1 MKRQS
6 FWLILILIFVLTT
19 LSCSTS
25 RFARQEKETVVA
37 RVNGQEILLERLQK
51 TLEEPE
57 YYSTSPEED
66 LEKIRAALDEI
77 IVNVI
82 VKQKARSMDLSEDTL
97 FRQVREKEMK
107 KFLLGLLFKN
117 EIVENVVVTDQEIE
131 LYYQE
136 HPYEFYRVPDKAR
149 VKRILIE
156 IDAHPDSPEYLQ
168 EEEKALLEIS
178 QIRRRI
184 INGEDFSQLAKELS
198 DDRRTGKKG
207 GSMGTVSRR
216 FIIPEFEDFIF
227 SANLNE
233 LSQPIRSPQG
243 WNILI
248 VQERI
253 EGEKMELD
261 ENARNKTRDYLKE
274 QKQQQKAVEYV
285 IDLKQRTNFV
295 FNEYV
300 LSSPDS
306 LISDNPWV
314 LIINQE
320 DTIFYNYYQ
329 DHLKRFKSEFKVDTV
344 AFHFKKELLKDA
356 PQVIN
361 PLLRQDAKDKGYLN
375 LPEYLETERTLA
387 LSWAE
392 RKIRADLEKE
402 MQAVKPTEEE
412 IYEYYLTHRENYATD
427 SSMHVYH
434 ILFQDSLSAQRVR
447 EEILNGADF
456 VQMAEKYHSR
466 MSPEGDSSYD
476 LGFISEQMMPK
487 EFYIAAALLQVG
499 ELSQPVKTEYGY
511 HLIKLVERERSLLDS
526 YKPGIRIKLS
536 QLKAQQVK
544 ARWEENLQEESDI
557 WIDENVLRK
566 INLKENKET
575 KSSS

>member
-25 RFARQEKETVVA
+25 RFTRQDKETVVA

-97 FRQVREKEMK
+97 FQQVREKEMK
-107 KFLLGLLFKN
+107 KFLLGLLFKH
-117 EIVENVVVTDQEIE
+117 EIAENVVVTDQEIE

-136 HPYEFYRVPDKAR
+136 HPYEFYQVPDKAR
-149 VKRILIE
+149 AKRILIE
-156 IDAHPDSPEYLQ
+156 IDAHPDSPEYPQ

-178 QIRRRI
+178 QIRQRI
-184 INGEDFSQLAKELS
+184 INGEDFSKLAKELS

-243 WNILI
+243 WNLLI
-248 VQERI
+248 VQEKTV
-253 EGEKMELD
+253 GEKMELD

-274 QKQQQKAVEYV
+274 QKQQQRAVEYV
-285 IDLKQRTNFV
+285 IDLKQRTDFL

-314 LIINQE
+314 LVVNQE

-329 DHLKRFKSEFKVDTV
+329 DHLKRFKREFMVDTV
-344 AFHFKKELLKDA
+344 ALHFKKELLMDA
-356 PQVIN
+356 PRVIN
-361 PLLRQDAKDKGYLN
+361 PLLRRNAKEKGYLKH
-375 LPEYLETERTLA
+375 PEYLEAERTYA
-387 LSWAE
+387 FSWAE
-392 RKIRADLEKE
+392 AKIRADLEKE
-402 MQAVKPTEEE
+402 MQAYKPKEEE
-412 IYEYYLTHRENYATD
+412 VYEYYLAHRENYATD

-456 VQMAEKYHSR
+456 VEMAEKHHSR
-466 MSPEGDSSYD
+466 MSPEGDRSYD
-476 LGFISEQMMPK
+476 LGFISDQMMPK

-499 ELSQPVKTEYGY
+499 EISQPIKTEYGY

-526 YKPGIRIKLS
+526 YKTGIRIKLS
-536 QLKAQQVK
+536 QLKAQQIK
-544 ARWEENLQEESDI
+544 QMWEGKLREESDI

-566 INLKENKET
+566 IKLKENKET
-575 KSSS
+575 ESSS

>member
-1 MKRQS
+1 MKKQS
-6 FWLILILIFVLTT
+6 FWLPFIFIVGLII

-25 RFARQEKETVVA
+25 RFTRQDKETVVA
-37 RVNGQEILLERLQK
+37 RVKGQEILLERLQK

-66 LEKIRAALDEI
+66 LRKIRAALDEI
-77 IVNVI
+77 IINVI

-97 FRQVREKEMK
+97 FQQAREKEMK

-117 EIVENVVVTDQEIE
+117 EISQKVVVTDQEIE
-131 LYYQE
+131 QYYQE

-156 IDAHPDSPEYLQ
+156 IQAHPDSPEYPQ
-168 EEEKALLEIS
+168 EQEKALLEIS
-178 QIRRRI
+178 EIRQRI
-184 INGEDFSQLAKELS
+184 VNGEDFSKLAKELS

-233 LSQPIRSPQG
+233 ISQPIRSPQG
-243 WNILI
+243 WNLLI

-253 EGEKMELD
+253 AGERMELD

-274 QKQQQKAVEYV
+274 QKEQQNAVEY
-285 IDLKQRTNFV
+285 IIGLKQRTDFA
-295 FNEYV
+295 FNEHV

-320 DTIFYNYYQ
+320 DTIFYRYYQ
-329 DHLKRFKSEFKVDTV
+329 DHLKRFKTEFKVDTV
-344 AFHFKKELLKDA
+344 ALHFKKELLKDA
-356 PQVIN
+356 PQVIT
-361 PLLRQDAKDKGYLN
+361 PLLRQDAREKGYLS
-375 LPEYLETERTLA
+375 LPEYLEAEKALA

-392 RKIRADLEKE
+392 AKIRSDLEKE

-412 IYEYYLTHRENYATD
+412 IYDYYLTHRENYATD

-434 ILFQDSLSAQRVR
+434 ILFQDSLLAQRVR

-456 VQMAEKYHSR
+456 VEMAQKYHSQT
-466 MSPEGDSSYD
+466 SPEGDGSYD

-499 ELSQPVKTEYGY
+499 EISQPIRTEYGY

-526 YKPGIRIKLS
+526 YKTGIRIKLS
-536 QLKAQQVK
+536 QLKAQHVK
-544 ARWEENLQEESDI
+544 KRWEENLLEESDI

-566 INLKENKET
+566 IKLKENKET
-575 KSSS
+575 KNSS